1 MSEVIFFVPKGP
13 YTLNELCKNGSN
25 LKISDVKTLDKATTN
40 DITFFNSIDYKSTAQ
55 ETKAAA
61 CVTTKNLQKFLP
73 KKCIKVLVK
82 NVLFSTAKIC
92 QKFYPYADLDYP
104 DKTLDNLSKI
114 SSQYDSVTFGKN
126 IFIGKKVKIGFKTN
140 ISSNTVIEH
149 NVQIGKNCLIGS
161 NVTIKNSIIG
171 DDVVIQDGC
180 KIGVKGFG
188 FIPLKDKN
196 FRFPHIGK
204 VILKDKVELGANCTI
219 DRGSIGDTIIDENT
233 FLDNQVHI
241 AHNVKIGKNCFITA
255 QVGIAGSTVI
265 GDFCSFGGQSGI
277 TSHINIGKNSLIAAQ
292 SGVTKSLEGNN
303 TYAGYPAR
311 KIKEFHNREALI
323 GQIKKIQQ
331 KLKKIR

>member
-1 MSEVIFFVPKGP
+1 MPEVIFFVPKGP

-25 LKISDVKTLDKATTN
+25 LKISDIKTLDKATIN

-61 CVTTKNLQKFLP
+61 CVTTKNLEKFLP

-104 DKTLDNLSKI
+104 DNSLDDLSKI

-126 IFIGKKVKIGFKTN
+126 IFIGKKVKIGLKTN

-241 AHNVKIGKNCFITA
+241 AHNVKIGKNCMIA
-255 QVGIAGSTVI
+255 GQVGFAGSSTI
-265 GDFCSFGGQSGI
+265 GNNVSIGGQAGISG
-277 TSHINIGKNSLIAAQ
+277 HLKIGNNVKIGGG
-292 SGVTKSLEGNN
+292 SGVVKDIPDN
-303 TYAGYPAR
+303 TTVMGYPAVPL
-311 KIKEFHNREALI
+311 KEF
-323 GQIKKIQQ
+323 
-331 KLKKIR
+331 LKKGKN